1 MRLKINF
8 IRYVQLDIRG
18 LRNYQ
23 NFDLIDNN
31 NLYRNRENHSIFK
44 FVIYIDLSSIYSKF
58 IRFELNMNKKE

>member
-31 NLYRNRENHSIFK
+31 NLYRNRENHSIFI

-58 IRFELNMNKKE
+58 IRFELNMNKK